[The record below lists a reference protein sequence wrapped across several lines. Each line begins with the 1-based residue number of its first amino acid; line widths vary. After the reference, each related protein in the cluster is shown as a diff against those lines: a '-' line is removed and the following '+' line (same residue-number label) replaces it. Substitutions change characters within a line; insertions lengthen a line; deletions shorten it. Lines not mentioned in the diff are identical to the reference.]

1 MSLSSVHLKCVC
13 EVAIF
18 IAVLPSVHPSVYPSV
33 QAFSWNCVI
42 SFFLKFGMVL
52 ESHVLL
58 CVTEPDFLGKFF
70 LSPKLGKWAQ
80 NGSKSGF
87 FQFIGK
93 FGH

>member
-1 MSLSSVHLKCVC
+1 
-13 EVAIF
+13 
-18 IAVLPSVHPSVYPSV
+18 
-33 QAFSWNCVI
+33 
-42 SFFLKFGMVL
+42 MVL

-93 FGH
+93 FGHYFLLNLIFNDTDQNILSQSDCRIF